1 MISTGCYDAS
11 AGFFG
16 ATEELVATPSLEV
29 NAQRKQNSHSR
40 GSRLQS
46 LRSEDGFWIGP
57 GNFAHGNPAEAADK
71 RAN

>member
-29 NAQRKQNSHSR
+29 NAPRKQNSRSR
-40 GSRLQS
+40 ETRLQS
-46 LRSEDGFWIGP
+46 LRSEDRFRIAA
-57 GNFAHGNPAEAADK
+57 GNFAHYNPAEAADE
-71 RAN
+71 RAD